1 MTFRYVAIGDS
12 ISEGIGDTP
21 WPDGTPR
28 GWTDRL
34 AEHLTRAHDGVE
46 YANLAV
52 RGSQAEGVRTGQLPG
67 ALSLRPR
74 LTSISAGM
82 NDLLRPRC
90 DLARLQ
96 DNLHAMAAELMA
108 VGSDVLLLAI
118 PDVGKISP
126 AGRLI
131 ASRRERYNA
140 MLHAV
145 ADETG
150 AAVLSPT
157 GDSIFEDP
165 RAWSDDR
172 LHLSPL
178 GHERLAAG
186 AAATLGLDGH
196 DGWSDIPQGGD
207 IVQGLRAELR
217 WFGTH
222 VVPWIGRR
230 VRGRSSGDGR
240 DPKRPALVPVRAP
253 EKHSEAA
260 ERSGPA

>member
-67 ALSLRPR
+67 ALSLRPH
-74 LTSISAGM
+74 LTTISAGM

-90 DLARLQ
+90 DLARFQ

>member
-67 ALSLRPR
+67 ALSLRPH
-74 LTSISAGM
+74 LTTISAGM

-150 AAVLSPT
+150 AAVLAPT

-253 EKHSEAA
+253 EKCSEAA

>member
-28 GWTDRL
+28 GWADRL
-34 AEHLTRAHDGVE
+34 AEHLTRTHDGVE

-52 RGSQAEGVRTGQLPG
+52 RGSQADGVRTRQLPG
-67 ALSLRPR
+67 ALALQPHLS
-74 LTSISAGM
+74 TISGGM

-90 DLARLQ
+90 DLARLEA
-96 DNLHAMAAELMA
+96 DLHAMAAELTA
-108 VGSDVLLLAI
+108 EGSRVLLLAI
-118 PDVGKISP
+118 PDVSKISP

-131 ASRRERYNA
+131 ASRRERYNT

-145 ADETG
+145 AERTG
-150 AAVLSPT
+150 AVPLAPT
-157 GDSIFEDP
+157 GDTIFEDP

-186 AAATLGLDGH
+186 AAATLGLEGH
-196 DGWSDIPQGGD
+196 DGWSEIPEGGD
-207 IVQGLRAELR
+207 VVQGLRAELR
-217 WFGTH
+217 WFGTF
-222 VVPWIGRR
+222 VLPWIGRR

-240 DPKRPALVPVRAP
+240 DAKRPALVPVREP
-253 EKHSEAA
+253 EAT
-260 ERSGPA
+260 